1 MNDELQRTSVI
12 LNNHFA
18 IKMLIHL
25 KVKRSIT
32 YAAGF
37 KVFQKFLNIFCRIS
51 NMYCGEICS
60 SY

>member
-1 MNDELQRTSVI
+1 MNDKLQRTSVI

-18 IKMLIHL
+18 INMLIHL

-37 KVFQKFLNIFCRIS
+37 KGLQKFLNMFC
-51 NMYCGEICS
+51 
-60 SY
+60 